1 MLNTDSLIEAYHLSH
16 ISIKSRTI
24 LSNLVI
30 ALVVKCVFMNQRNY
44 RFLIG
49 YSCSAASAI
58 QIKSPV

>member
-16 ISIKSRTI
+16 ISIKSRII

-30 ALVVKCVFMNQRNY
+30 AVVVKCVFVNQRND
-44 RFLIG
+44 RFIVG
-49 YSCSAASAI
+49 FSCSVASAI